1 MPQTDKQG
9 QKDIH
14 QGARRT
20 TKGHEEKLAVDM
32 SVAPILRSRFPLT
45 PPGRWLGVG
54 AGVAIGLGLIGLAVG
69 SQVAADLSAPK
80 YVDPLLCQ
88 PCHSDIHD
96 SYRKV
101 AMGRSFYRPSPGNV
115 IEDYSVNNHFY
126 HELSDRHYRMVQRGG
141 RFYQRRY
148 QLDAQGREYNVFEL
162 EVTHIIGSG
171 NHARSYLNLDGSGV
185 LRELP
190 VSWYSQEQRWAMS
203 PGYDRSDHEDF
214 SRQVSHACMFCH
226 NAYPPLPEP
235 SDHFGL
241 GSRFPREL
249 PSGIDCQRCHGP
261 GTRHLELAS
270 SGRAEVADIRR
281 AIVNPVRL
289 GPEREMEVCM
299 QCHLPVAT
307 AGPHIQRFGRSIYS
321 YRPGEPLADYI
332 VHFDL
337 VDPETRELSE
347 RFEVDSSSYRLRRS
361 PCFIR
366 SQGKM
371 TCTTCHDPHHAPR
384 GEEAVRH
391 YRERCLD
398 CHPKVS
404 PPVHPQPGESDC
416 VSCHMP
422 QRRTQDAVHVVMTDH
437 FIQLRPP
444 ARDLLAPLEEDHSPK
459 PDEVVLHRPDALP
472 ASEREIYWGLGQ
484 IRSPVHLSRGLDRLK
499 LALPQWQGASPE
511 PYLQL
516 ALVQVKSGD
525 LDQAQIHL
533 RRALEAD
540 QKLVPARFKLGEVLR
555 QQGRLDE
562 AAEHYRHT
570 LGLDPNHAAA
580 HNGLGLILKERQRT
594 EAALEHFRQAE
605 RSNPLL
611 ADAHANSGT
620 IFLQRGEVVEATRE
634 FYRALQIEPNSPGVY
649 RSLGVAQAELGGH
662 RQAVSDFQQAI
673 SLKPDDAEAH
683 YNLGLSQTELG
694 RQEEAIEAFQEAI
707 GLRPDYAEAHS
718 SLGVAYG
725 QAGRLPEA
733 VEAFRQAVRIDPEYA
748 EAYSNLG
755 LVHGRLEQWRE
766 AAAALAQVVRIDPG
780 DAETCL
786 KLGLAYGQA
795 GQFQQA
801 VESFQQAIQVKPDFA
816 EAYSNLGAAY
826 GQLGRHREASEAFR
840 EAVRLQPDSLQA
852 HLHLG
857 TAYVQLGRLPEAIR
871 AFQGAT
877 RIKPDLIRLHQFI
890 GEAYTRLGQARQAI
904 PAFRQV
910 LRFQPGD
917 VEARFHLALAYL
929 AVGERASALEQYRK
943 LRDLDEARAGQL
955 MERINRQ
962 PAR

>member
-1 MPQTDKQG
+1 
-9 QKDIH
+9 
-14 QGARRT
+14 
-20 TKGHEEKLAVDM
+20 M

-54 AGVAIGLGLIGLAVG
+54 AGVAIGLGLIGLAV
-69 SQVAADLSAPK
+69 SSHVAADLSAPK
-80 YVDPLLCQ
+80 YVDPQLCQ

-101 AMGRSFYRPSPGNV
+101 AMGRSFYRPSVGNV

-148 QLDAQGREYNVFEL
+148 QLDAQGREHNVFEL

-321 YRPGEPLADYI
+321 YRPGERLADYI

-391 YRERCLD
+391 FRERCLS
-398 CHPKVS
+398 CHSQVS
-404 PPVHPQPGESDC
+404 EGVHPQPAKSDC

-422 QRRTQDAVHVVMTDH
+422 QRRTEDAVHVAMTDH
-437 FIQLRPP
+437 LIRRHP
-444 ARDLLAPLEEDHSPK
+444 AQRDLLAPLKEDHSPK
-459 PDEVVLHRPDALP
+459 PDEVVLHHPDLVP
-472 ASEREIYWGLGQ
+472 ASEREIYLGLGQ
-484 IRSPVHLSRGLDRLK
+484 IRSPVHLIRGVDRLK
-499 LALPQWQGASPE
+499 LALPQWQGSSPE
-511 PYLQL
+511 PYLRL
-516 ALVQVKSGD
+516 ALTQVKAGSLG
-525 LDQAQIHL
+525 QALINL

-540 QKLVPARFKLGEVLR
+540 PDLVLSRFQLGEVLR
-555 QQGRLDE
+555 EQGKPEE
-562 AAEHYRHT
+562 AAEQYRHA
-570 LGLDPNHAAA
+570 LRLDPNHAEA
-580 HNGLGLILKERQRT
+580 HNALGLILKEGQQT
-594 EAALEHFRQAE
+594 EPALEHFRRAL
-605 RSNPLL
+605 RSDPLSY
-611 ADAHANSGT
+611 DAHANSGT
-620 IFLQRGEVVEATRE
+620 IHLQQGKAEEATRE
-634 FYRALQIEPNSPGVY
+634 FYRALQIEPNNPGVY
-649 RSLGVAQAELGGH
+649 RSLGVAQARLGRH
-662 RQAVSDFQQAI
+662 WQAVSDFQQAI
-673 SLKPDDAEAH
+673 SLKPDNAEAH
-683 YNLGLSQTELG
+683 YNLGLSQSELG
-694 RQEEAIEAFQEAI
+694 RQGEAIEAFQEAI

-718 SLGVAYG
+718 SLGVVYG

-733 VEAFRQAVRIDPEYA
+733 VEAFRQAVRINPEFG

-755 LVHGRLEQWRE
+755 LVHGQLGQWRE

-780 DAETCL
+780 DSETCL

-795 GQFQQA
+795 GQFQKA
-801 VESFQQAIQVKPDFA
+801 VESFQQAIQVKPDYA

-826 GQLGRHREASEAFR
+826 GQLGRHQEASEAFR

-857 TAYVQLGRLPEAIR
+857 TAYAQLGRLPEAIR

-890 GEAYTRLGQARQAI
+890 GEAYTRLGQPRQAI

>member
-1 MPQTDKQG
+1 
-9 QKDIH
+9 
-14 QGARRT
+14 
-20 TKGHEEKLAVDM
+20 M

-54 AGVAIGLGLIGLAVG
+54 AGVAIGLGLIGLAV
-69 SQVAADLSAPK
+69 SSHVAADLSAPK
-80 YVDPLLCQ
+80 YVDPQLCQ

-101 AMGRSFYRPSPGNV
+101 AMGRSFYRPSVGNV

-148 QLDAQGREYNVFEL
+148 QLDAQGREHNVFEL

-321 YRPGEPLADYI
+321 YRPGERLADYI

-391 YRERCLD
+391 FRERCLS
-398 CHPKVS
+398 CHSQVS
-404 PPVHPQPGESDC
+404 EGVHPQPAKSDC

-422 QRRTQDAVHVVMTDH
+422 QRRTEDAVHVAMTDH
-437 FIQLRPP
+437 LIRRHP
-444 ARDLLAPLEEDHSPK
+444 AQRDLLAPLKEDHSPK
-459 PDEVVLHRPDALP
+459 PDEVVLHHPDLVP
-472 ASEREIYWGLGQ
+472 ASEREIYLGLGQ
-484 IRSPVHLSRGLDRLK
+484 IRSPVHLIRGVDRLK
-499 LALPQWQGASPE
+499 LALPQWQGSSPE
-511 PYLQL
+511 PYLRL
-516 ALVQVKSGD
+516 ALTQVKAGSLG
-525 LDQAQIHL
+525 QALINL

-540 QKLVPARFKLGEVLR
+540 PDLVLSRFQLGEVLR
-555 QQGRLDE
+555 EQGKPEE
-562 AAEHYRHT
+562 AAEQYRHA
-570 LGLDPNHAAA
+570 LRLDPNHAEA
-580 HNGLGLILKERQRT
+580 HNALGLILKEGQQT
-594 EAALEHFRQAE
+594 EPALEHFRRAL
-605 RSNPLL
+605 RSDPLSY
-611 ADAHANSGT
+611 DAHANSGT
-620 IFLQRGEVVEATRE
+620 IHLQQGKAEEATRE
-634 FYRALQIEPNSPGVY
+634 FYRALQIEPNNPGVY
-649 RSLGVAQAELGGH
+649 RSLGVAQARLGRH
-662 RQAVSDFQQAI
+662 WQAVSDFQQAI
-673 SLKPDDAEAH
+673 SLKPDNAEAH
-683 YNLGLSQTELG
+683 YNLGLSQSELG
-694 RQEEAIEAFQEAI
+694 RQGEAIEAFQEAI

-718 SLGVAYG
+718 SLGVVYG

-733 VEAFRQAVRIDPEYA
+733 VEAFRQAVRINPEFG

-755 LVHGRLEQWRE
+755 LVHGQLGQWRE

-795 GQFQQA
+795 GQFQKA
-801 VESFQQAIQVKPDFA
+801 VESFQQAIQVKPDYA

-826 GQLGRHREASEAFR
+826 GQLGRHQEASEAFR

-857 TAYVQLGRLPEAIR
+857 TAYAQLGRLPEAIR

-890 GEAYTRLGQARQAI
+890 GEAYTRLGQPRQAI

>member
-1 MPQTDKQG
+1 
-9 QKDIH
+9 
-14 QGARRT
+14 
-20 TKGHEEKLAVDM
+20 M

-54 AGVAIGLGLIGLAVG
+54 AGVAIGLGLIGLAV
-69 SQVAADLSAPK
+69 SSHVAADLSAPK
-80 YVDPLLCQ
+80 YVDPQLCQ

-101 AMGRSFYRPSPGNV
+101 AMGRSFYRPSVGNV

-148 QLDAQGREYNVFEL
+148 QLDAQGREHNVFEL

-321 YRPGEPLADYI
+321 YRPGERLADYI

-391 YRERCLD
+391 FRERCLS
-398 CHPKVS
+398 CHSQVS
-404 PPVHPQPGESDC
+404 EGVHPQPAKSDC

-422 QRRTQDAVHVVMTDH
+422 QRRTEDAVHVAMTDH
-437 FIQLRPP
+437 LIRRHP
-444 ARDLLAPLEEDHSPK
+444 AQRDLLAPLKEDHSPK
-459 PDEVVLHRPDALP
+459 PDEVVLHHPDLVP
-472 ASEREIYWGLGQ
+472 ASEREIYLGLGQ
-484 IRSPVHLSRGLDRLK
+484 IRSPVHLIRGVDRLK
-499 LALPQWQGASPE
+499 LALPQWQGSSPE
-511 PYLQL
+511 PYLRL
-516 ALVQVKSGD
+516 ALTQVKAGSLG
-525 LDQAQIHL
+525 QALINL

-540 QKLVPARFKLGEVLR
+540 PDLVLSRFQLGEVLR
-555 QQGRLDE
+555 EQGKPEE
-562 AAEHYRHT
+562 AAEQYRHA
-570 LGLDPNHAAA
+570 LRLDPNHAEA
-580 HNGLGLILKERQRT
+580 HNALGLILKEGQQT
-594 EAALEHFRQAE
+594 EPALEHFRRAL
-605 RSNPLL
+605 RSDPLSY
-611 ADAHANSGT
+611 DAHANSGT
-620 IFLQRGEVVEATRE
+620 IHLQQGKAEEATRE
-634 FYRALQIEPNSPGVY
+634 FYRALQIEPNNPGVY
-649 RSLGVAQAELGGH
+649 RSLGVAQARLGRH
-662 RQAVSDFQQAI
+662 WQAVSDFQQAI
-673 SLKPDDAEAH
+673 SLKPDNAEAH
-683 YNLGLSQTELG
+683 YNLGLSQSELG
-694 RQEEAIEAFQEAI
+694 RQGEAIEAFQEAI

-718 SLGVAYG
+718 SLGVVYG

-733 VEAFRQAVRIDPEYA
+733 VEAFRQAVRINPEFG

-755 LVHGRLEQWRE
+755 LVHGQLGQWRE

-795 GQFQQA
+795 GQFQKA
-801 VESFQQAIQVKPDFA
+801 VESFQQAIQVKPDYA

-826 GQLGRHREASEAFR
+826 GQLGWHQEASEAFR

-857 TAYVQLGRLPEAIR
+857 TAYAQLGRLPEAIR

-890 GEAYTRLGQARQAI
+890 GEAYTRLGQPRQAI

>member
-1 MPQTDKQG
+1 
-9 QKDIH
+9 
-14 QGARRT
+14 
-20 TKGHEEKLAVDM
+20 M

-54 AGVAIGLGLIGLAVG
+54 AGVAIGLGLIGLAV
-69 SQVAADLSAPK
+69 SSHVAADLSAPK
-80 YVDPLLCQ
+80 YVDPQLCQ

-101 AMGRSFYRPSPGNV
+101 AMGRSFYRPSVGNV

-148 QLDAQGREYNVFEL
+148 QLDAQGREHNVFEL

-321 YRPGEPLADYI
+321 YRPGERLADYI

-391 YRERCLD
+391 FRERCLS
-398 CHPKVS
+398 CHSQVS
-404 PPVHPQPGESDC
+404 EGVHPQPAKSDC

-422 QRRTQDAVHVVMTDH
+422 QRRTEDAVHVAMTDH
-437 FIQLRPP
+437 LIRRHP
-444 ARDLLAPLEEDHSPK
+444 AQRDLLAPLKEDHSPK
-459 PDEVVLHRPDALP
+459 PDEVVLHHPDLVP
-472 ASEREIYWGLGQ
+472 ASEREIYLGLGQ
-484 IRSPVHLSRGLDRLK
+484 IRSPVHLIRGVDRLK
-499 LALPQWQGASPE
+499 LALPQWQGSSPE
-511 PYLQL
+511 PYLRL
-516 ALVQVKSGD
+516 ALTQVKAGSLG
-525 LDQAQIHL
+525 QALINL

-540 QKLVPARFKLGEVLR
+540 PDLVLSRFQLGEVLR
-555 QQGRLDE
+555 EQGKPEE
-562 AAEHYRHT
+562 AAEQYRHA
-570 LGLDPNHAAA
+570 LRLDPNHAEA
-580 HNGLGLILKERQRT
+580 HNALGLILKEGQQT
-594 EAALEHFRQAE
+594 EPALEHFRRAL
-605 RSNPLL
+605 RSDPLSY
-611 ADAHANSGT
+611 DAHANSGT
-620 IFLQRGEVVEATRE
+620 IHLQQGKAEEATRE
-634 FYRALQIEPNSPGVY
+634 FYRALQIEPNNPGVY
-649 RSLGVAQAELGGH
+649 RSLGVAQARLGRH
-662 RQAVSDFQQAI
+662 WQAVSDFQQAI
-673 SLKPDDAEAH
+673 SLKPDNAEAH
-683 YNLGLSQTELG
+683 YNLGLSQSELG
-694 RQEEAIEAFQEAI
+694 RQGEAIEAFQEAI

-718 SLGVAYG
+718 SLGVVYG
-725 QAGRLPEA
+725 QAGRPPEA
-733 VEAFRQAVRIDPEYA
+733 VEAFRQAVRINPEFG

-755 LVHGRLEQWRE
+755 LVHGQLGQWRE

-795 GQFQQA
+795 GQFQKA
-801 VESFQQAIQVKPDFA
+801 VESFQQAIQVKPDYA

-826 GQLGRHREASEAFR
+826 GQLGRHQEASEAFR

-857 TAYVQLGRLPEAIR
+857 TAYAQLGRLPEAIR

-890 GEAYTRLGQARQAI
+890 GEAYTRLGQPRQAI

>member
-1 MPQTDKQG
+1 MT
-9 QKDIH
+9 
-14 QGARRT
+14 
-20 TKGHEEKLAVDM
+20 
-32 SVAPILRSRFPLT
+32 VAPVVACAVLVGQETVYQASK
-45 PPGRWLGVG
+45 PGATAR
-54 AGVAIGLGLIGLAVG
+54 
-69 SQVAADLSAPK
+69 
-80 YVDPLLCQ
+80 YVDPQLCQ

-270 SGRAEVADIRR
+270 GGRAEAADIRR

-404 PPVHPQPGESDC
+404 PQAHPQPGESDC

-437 FIQLRPP
+437 LIQRRPP
-444 ARDLLAPLEEDHSPK
+444 KKDLLAPLEEDHSPK

-472 ASEREIYWGLGQ
+472 ASEREIYRGLGQ

-620 IFLQRGEVVEATRE
+620 IFLQRGDVDEATRE
-634 FYRALQIEPNSPGVY
+634 FYRALQIEPDNPGVY
-649 RSLGVAQAELGGH
+649 RSLGVARAELGRH

-694 RQEEAIEAFQEAI
+694 RHGEAIEAFQEAI

-718 SLGVAYG
+718 SLGVSYG

-733 VEAFRQAVRIDPEYA
+733 VEAFRQAVRIDPEYG

-755 LVHGRLEQWRE
+755 LVLGQLGQWKE

-890 GEAYTRLGQARQAI
+890 GEAYTRLGQPRRAI

-910 LRFQPGD
+910 LRIQPGD

-962 PAR
+962 PAP

>member
-1 MPQTDKQG
+1 
-9 QKDIH
+9 
-14 QGARRT
+14 
-20 TKGHEEKLAVDM
+20 M

-54 AGVAIGLGLIGLAVG
+54 AGVAIGLGLIGLAV
-69 SQVAADLSAPK
+69 SSHVAADLSAPK
-80 YVDPLLCQ
+80 YVDPQLCQ

-101 AMGRSFYRPSPGNV
+101 AMGRSFYRPSVGNV

-148 QLDAQGREYNVFEL
+148 QLDAQGREHNVFEL

-171 NHARSYLNLDGSGV
+171 NHARSYLNLDSSGV

-321 YRPGEPLADYI
+321 YRPGERLADYI

-391 YRERCLD
+391 FRERCLS
-398 CHPKVS
+398 CHSQVS
-404 PPVHPQPGESDC
+404 EGVHPQPAKSDC

-422 QRRTQDAVHVVMTDH
+422 QRRTEDAVHVAMTDH
-437 FIQLRPP
+437 LIRRHP
-444 ARDLLAPLEEDHSPK
+444 AQRDLLAPLKEDHSPK
-459 PDEVVLHRPDALP
+459 PDEVVLHHPDLVP
-472 ASEREIYWGLGQ
+472 ASEREIYLGLGQ
-484 IRSPVHLSRGLDRLK
+484 IRSPVHLIRGVDRLK
-499 LALPQWQGASPE
+499 LALPQWQGSSPE
-511 PYLQL
+511 PYLRL
-516 ALVQVKSGD
+516 ALTQVKAGSLG
-525 LDQAQIHL
+525 QALINL

-540 QKLVPARFKLGEVLR
+540 PDLVLSRFQLGEVLR
-555 QQGRLDE
+555 EQGKPEE
-562 AAEHYRHT
+562 AAEQYRHA
-570 LGLDPNHAAA
+570 LRLDPNHAEA
-580 HNGLGLILKERQRT
+580 HNALGLILKEGQQT
-594 EAALEHFRQAE
+594 EPALEHFRRAL
-605 RSNPLL
+605 RSDPLSY
-611 ADAHANSGT
+611 DAHANSGT
-620 IFLQRGEVVEATRE
+620 IHLQQGKAEEATRE
-634 FYRALQIEPNSPGVY
+634 FYRALQIEPNNPGVY
-649 RSLGVAQAELGGH
+649 RSLGVAQARLGRH
-662 RQAVSDFQQAI
+662 WQAVSDFQQAI
-673 SLKPDDAEAH
+673 SLKPDNAEAH
-683 YNLGLSQTELG
+683 YNLGLSQSELG
-694 RQEEAIEAFQEAI
+694 RQGEAIEAFQEAI

-718 SLGVAYG
+718 SLGVVYG

-733 VEAFRQAVRIDPEYA
+733 VEAFRQAVRIDPEFG

-755 LVHGRLEQWRE
+755 LVHGQLGQWRE

-795 GQFQQA
+795 GQFQKA
-801 VESFQQAIQVKPDFA
+801 VESFQQAIQVKPDYA

-826 GQLGRHREASEAFR
+826 GQLGRHQEASEAFR

-857 TAYVQLGRLPEAIR
+857 TAYAQLGRLPEAIR

-890 GEAYTRLGQARQAI
+890 GEAYTRLGQPRQAI

>member
-1 MPQTDKQG
+1 MRAADFETRGCLRRYPS
-9 QKDIH
+9 
-14 QGARRT
+14 ARLLWT
-20 TKGHEEKLAVDM
+20 
-32 SVAPILRSRFPLT
+32 VAPVVACAVL
-45 PPGRWLGVG
+45 VG
-54 AGVAIGLGLIGLAVG
+54 QETLYQASKPEATA
-69 SQVAADLSAPK
+69 Q
-80 YVDPLLCQ
+80 YVDPQLCQ
-88 PCHSDIHD
+88 PCHSDIYD
-96 SYRKV
+96 SYQKV
-101 AMGRSFYRPSPGNV
+101 AMGRSFYRPSRENV
-115 IEDYSVNNHFY
+115 IEDYSLDNHFY
-126 HELSDRHYRMVQRGG
+126 HELSNRHYRMVQRGG

-148 QLDAQGREYNVFEL
+148 QLDVQGREHNVFEQ

-171 NHARSYLNLDGSGV
+171 NHARSYLHLDAGGV
-185 LRELP
+185 LRQLP
-190 VSWYSQEQRWAMS
+190 VSWYPQEQRWAMS
-203 PGYDRSDHEDF
+203 PGYDRSGHEDF
-214 SRQVSHACMFCH
+214 SRRVTHACMFCH

-235 SDHFGL
+235 SDRFGL
-241 GSRFPREL
+241 QSLFPQDL
-249 PSGIDCQRCHGP
+249 PLGIDCQRCHGP

-270 SGRAEVADIRR
+270 SGQAEIGDVRQ

-307 AGPHIQRFGRSIYS
+307 AGPRFERFGRPVYS

-337 VDPETRELSE
+337 VDPVSKNLSE
-347 RFEVDSSSYRLRRS
+347 RFEVDSSAYRVRRS

-366 SQGKM
+366 SRGKM

-391 YRERCLD
+391 FRERCLS
-398 CHPKVS
+398 CHSQVS
-404 PPVHPQPGESDC
+404 EGVHPQPAKSDC

-422 QRRTQDAVHVVMTDH
+422 QRRTEDAVHVAMTDH
-437 FIQLRPP
+437 LIRRHP
-444 ARDLLAPLEEDHSPK
+444 AQRDLLAPLKEDHSPK
-459 PDEVVLHRPDALP
+459 PDEVVLHHPDLVP
-472 ASEREIYWGLGQ
+472 ASEREIYLGLGQ
-484 IRSPVHLSRGLDRLK
+484 IRSPVHLIRGVDRLK
-499 LALPQWQGASPE
+499 LALPQWQGSSPE
-511 PYLQL
+511 PYLRL
-516 ALVQVKSGD
+516 ALTQVKAGSLG
-525 LDQAQIHL
+525 QALINL

-540 QKLVPARFKLGEVLR
+540 PDLVLSRFQLGEVLR
-555 QQGRLDE
+555 EQGKPEE
-562 AAEHYRHT
+562 AAEQYRHA
-570 LGLDPNHAAA
+570 LRLDPNHAEA
-580 HNGLGLILKERQRT
+580 HNALGLILKEGQQT
-594 EAALEHFRQAE
+594 EPALEHFRRAL
-605 RSNPLL
+605 RSDPLSY
-611 ADAHANSGT
+611 DAHANSGT
-620 IFLQRGEVVEATRE
+620 IHLQQGKAEEATRE
-634 FYRALQIEPNSPGVY
+634 FYRALQIEPDSPGVY
-649 RSLGVAQAELGGH
+649 RSLGVAQAGLGRH

-694 RQEEAIEAFQEAI
+694 RQREAIEAFQEAI

-733 VEAFRQAVRIDPEYA
+733 VEAFRQAVRIDPDYG

-755 LVHGRLEQWRE
+755 LVLGQLGQWRE

-816 EAYSNLGAAY
+816 GAYSNLGAAY
-826 GQLGRHREASEAFR
+826 GQLGRHQEASQAFR
-840 EAVRLQPDSLQA
+840 EAMRLQPDSLQA

-877 RIKPDLIRLHQFI
+877 RIKPDLVQLHQFI
-890 GEAYTRLGQARQAI
+890 GEAYTRLGQPRQAI

-910 LRFQPGD
+910 LRFRPGD
-917 VEARFHLALAYL
+917 VEARFQLALAYL

-962 PAR
+962 PDR

>member
-1 MPQTDKQG
+1 
-9 QKDIH
+9 
-14 QGARRT
+14 
-20 TKGHEEKLAVDM
+20 M

-54 AGVAIGLGLIGLAVG
+54 AGVAIGLGLIGLAV
-69 SQVAADLSAPK
+69 SSHVAADLSAPK
-80 YVDPLLCQ
+80 YVDPQLCQ

-101 AMGRSFYRPSPGNV
+101 AMGRSFYRPSVGNV

-148 QLDAQGREYNVFEL
+148 QLDAQGREHNVFEL

-321 YRPGEPLADYI
+321 YRPGERLADYI

-391 YRERCLD
+391 FRERCLS
-398 CHPKVS
+398 CHSQVS
-404 PPVHPQPGESDC
+404 EGVHPQPAKSDC

-422 QRRTQDAVHVVMTDH
+422 QRRTEDAVHVAMTDH
-437 FIQLRPP
+437 LIRRHP
-444 ARDLLAPLEEDHSPK
+444 AQRDLLAPLKEDHSPK
-459 PDEVVLHRPDALP
+459 PDEVVLHHPDLVP
-472 ASEREIYWGLGQ
+472 ASEREIYLGLGQ
-484 IRSPVHLSRGLDRLK
+484 IRSPVHLIRGVDRLK
-499 LALPQWQGASPE
+499 LALPQWQGSSPE
-511 PYLQL
+511 PYLRL
-516 ALVQVKSGD
+516 ALTQVKAGSLG
-525 LDQAQIHL
+525 QALINL

-540 QKLVPARFKLGEVLR
+540 PDLVLSRFQLGEVLR
-555 QQGRLDE
+555 EQGKPEE
-562 AAEHYRHT
+562 AAEQYRHA
-570 LGLDPNHAAA
+570 LRLDPNHAEA
-580 HNGLGLILKERQRT
+580 HNALGLILKEGQQT
-594 EAALEHFRQAE
+594 EPALEHFRRAL
-605 RSNPLL
+605 RSDPLSY
-611 ADAHANSGT
+611 DAHANSGT
-620 IFLQRGEVVEATRE
+620 IHLQQGKAEEATRE
-634 FYRALQIEPNSPGVY
+634 FYRALQIEPNNPGVY
-649 RSLGVAQAELGGH
+649 RSLGVAQARLGRH
-662 RQAVSDFQQAI
+662 WQAVSDFQQAI
-673 SLKPDDAEAH
+673 SLKPDNAEAH
-683 YNLGLSQTELG
+683 YNLGLSQSELG
-694 RQEEAIEAFQEAI
+694 RQGEAIEAFQEAI

-718 SLGVAYG
+718 SLGVVYG

-733 VEAFRQAVRIDPEYA
+733 VEAFRQAVRIDPEFG

-755 LVHGRLEQWRE
+755 LVHGQLEQWRE

-795 GQFQQA
+795 GQFQKA
-801 VESFQQAIQVKPDFA
+801 VESFQQAIQVKPDYA

-826 GQLGRHREASEAFR
+826 GQLGRHQEASQAFG

-857 TAYVQLGRLPEAIR
+857 TAYAQLGRLPEAIR

-877 RIKPDLIRLHQFI
+877 RIKPDLIQIHQFI
-890 GEAYTRLGQARQAI
+890 GEAYTRLGQPRQAI

>member
-1 MPQTDKQG
+1 
-9 QKDIH
+9 
-14 QGARRT
+14 
-20 TKGHEEKLAVDM
+20 M

-54 AGVAIGLGLIGLAVG
+54 AGVAIVLGLIGLAVG

-80 YVDPLLCQ
+80 YVDPQLCQ

-620 IFLQRGEVVEATRE
+620 IFLQRGDVDEATRE
-634 FYRALQIEPNSPGVY
+634 FYRALQIEPDNPGVY
-649 RSLGVAQAELGGH
+649 RSLGVAQAELGRH

>member
-1 MPQTDKQG
+1 
-9 QKDIH
+9 
-14 QGARRT
+14 
-20 TKGHEEKLAVDM
+20 M

-54 AGVAIGLGLIGLAVG
+54 AGVAIGLGLIGLAV
-69 SQVAADLSAPK
+69 SSHVAADLSAPK
-80 YVDPLLCQ
+80 YVDPQLCQ

-101 AMGRSFYRPSPGNV
+101 AMGRSFYRPSVGNV

-148 QLDAQGREYNVFEL
+148 QLDAQGREHNVFEL

-321 YRPGEPLADYI
+321 YRPGERLADYI

-391 YRERCLD
+391 FRERCLS
-398 CHPKVS
+398 CHSQVS
-404 PPVHPQPGESDC
+404 EGVHPQPAKSDC

-422 QRRTQDAVHVVMTDH
+422 QRRTEDAVHVAMTDH
-437 FIQLRPP
+437 LIRRHP
-444 ARDLLAPLEEDHSPK
+444 AQRDLLAPLKEDHSPK
-459 PDEVVLHRPDALP
+459 PDEVVLHHPDLVP
-472 ASEREIYWGLGQ
+472 ASEREIYLGLGQ
-484 IRSPVHLSRGLDRLK
+484 IRSPVHLIRGVDRLK
-499 LALPQWQGASPE
+499 LALPQWQGSSPE
-511 PYLQL
+511 PYLRL
-516 ALVQVKSGD
+516 ALTQVKAGSLG
-525 LDQAQIHL
+525 QALINL

-540 QKLVPARFKLGEVLR
+540 PDLVLSRFQLGEVLR
-555 QQGRLDE
+555 EQGKPEE
-562 AAEHYRHT
+562 AAEQYRHA
-570 LGLDPNHAAA
+570 LRLDPNHAEA
-580 HNGLGLILKERQRT
+580 HNALGLILKEGQQT
-594 EAALEHFRQAE
+594 EPALEHFRRAL
-605 RSNPLL
+605 RSDPLSY
-611 ADAHANSGT
+611 DAHANSGT
-620 IFLQRGEVVEATRE
+620 IHLQQGKAEEATRE
-634 FYRALQIEPNSPGVY
+634 FYRALQIEPNNPGVY
-649 RSLGVAQAELGGH
+649 RSLGVAQARLGRH
-662 RQAVSDFQQAI
+662 WQAVSDFQQAI
-673 SLKPDDAEAH
+673 SLKPDNAEAH
-683 YNLGLSQTELG
+683 YNLGLSQSELG
-694 RQEEAIEAFQEAI
+694 RQGEAIEAFQEAI

-718 SLGVAYG
+718 SLGVVYG

-733 VEAFRQAVRIDPEYA
+733 VEAFRQAVRIDPEFG

-755 LVHGRLEQWRE
+755 LVHGQLEQWRE

-795 GQFQQA
+795 GQFQKA
-801 VESFQQAIQVKPDFA
+801 VESFQQAIQVKPDYA

-826 GQLGRHREASEAFR
+826 GQLGRHQEASQAFG

-857 TAYVQLGRLPEAIR
+857 TAYAQLGRLPEAIR

-877 RIKPDLIRLHQFI
+877 RIKPDLIQIHQFI
-890 GEAYTRLGQARQAI
+890 GEAYTRLGQPRQAI

-917 VEARFHLALAYL
+917 VEARFQLGLAYL
-929 AVGERASALEQYRK
+929 AVGDRASALEQYRK

>member
-1 MPQTDKQG
+1 
-9 QKDIH
+9 
-14 QGARRT
+14 
-20 TKGHEEKLAVDM
+20 M

-54 AGVAIGLGLIGLAVG
+54 AGVAIGLGLIGLAV
-69 SQVAADLSAPK
+69 SSHVAADLSAPK
-80 YVDPLLCQ
+80 YVDPQLCQ

-101 AMGRSFYRPSPGNV
+101 AMGRSFYRPSVGNV

-148 QLDAQGREYNVFEL
+148 QLDAQGREHNVFEL

-321 YRPGEPLADYI
+321 YRPGERLADYI

-391 YRERCLD
+391 FRERCLS
-398 CHPKVS
+398 CHSQVS
-404 PPVHPQPGESDC
+404 EGVHPQPAKSDC

-422 QRRTQDAVHVVMTDH
+422 QRRTEDAVHVAMTDH
-437 FIQLRPP
+437 LIRRHP
-444 ARDLLAPLEEDHSPK
+444 AQRDLLAPLKEDHSPK
-459 PDEVVLHRPDALP
+459 PDEVVLHHPDLVP
-472 ASEREIYWGLGQ
+472 ASEREIYLGLGQ
-484 IRSPVHLSRGLDRLK
+484 IRSPVHLIRGVDRLK
-499 LALPQWQGASPE
+499 LALPQWQGSSPE
-511 PYLQL
+511 PYLRL
-516 ALVQVKSGD
+516 ALTQVKAGSLG
-525 LDQAQIHL
+525 QALINL

-540 QKLVPARFKLGEVLR
+540 PDLVLSRFQLGEVLR
-555 QQGRLDE
+555 EQGKPEE
-562 AAEHYRHT
+562 AAEQYRHA
-570 LGLDPNHAAA
+570 LRLDPNHAEA
-580 HNGLGLILKERQRT
+580 HNALGLILKEGQQT
-594 EAALEHFRQAE
+594 EPALEHFRRAL
-605 RSNPLL
+605 RSDPLSY
-611 ADAHANSGT
+611 DAHANSGT
-620 IFLQRGEVVEATRE
+620 IHLQQGKAEEATRE
-634 FYRALQIEPNSPGVY
+634 FYRALQIEPNNPGVY
-649 RSLGVAQAELGGH
+649 RSLGVAQARLGRH
-662 RQAVSDFQQAI
+662 WQAVSDFQQAI
-673 SLKPDDAEAH
+673 SLKPDNAEAH
-683 YNLGLSQTELG
+683 YNLGLSQSELG
-694 RQEEAIEAFQEAI
+694 RQGEAIEAFQEAI

-718 SLGVAYG
+718 SLGVVYG

-733 VEAFRQAVRIDPEYA
+733 VEAFRQAVRINPEFG

-755 LVHGRLEQWRE
+755 LVHGQLGQWRE

-795 GQFQQA
+795 GQFQKA
-801 VESFQQAIQVKPDFA
+801 VESFQQAIQVKPDYA

-826 GQLGRHREASEAFR
+826 GQLGRHQEASEAFR

-857 TAYVQLGRLPEAIR
+857 TAYAQLGRLPEAIR

-890 GEAYTRLGQARQAI
+890 GEAYTRLGQPRQAI

-943 LRDLDEARAGQL
+943 LRDLEARAGQ
-955 MERINRQ
+955 
-962 PAR
+962 

>member
-1 MPQTDKQG
+1 
-9 QKDIH
+9 
-14 QGARRT
+14 
-20 TKGHEEKLAVDM
+20 M

-54 AGVAIGLGLIGLAVG
+54 AGVAIGLGLIGLAV
-69 SQVAADLSAPK
+69 SSHVAADLSAPK
-80 YVDPLLCQ
+80 YVDPQLCQ

-101 AMGRSFYRPSPGNV
+101 AMGRSFYRPSVGNV

-148 QLDAQGREYNVFEL
+148 QLDAQGREHNVFEL

-270 SGRAEVADIRR
+270 SGRAEVANIRR

-321 YRPGEPLADYI
+321 YRPGERLADYI

-391 YRERCLD
+391 FRERCLS
-398 CHPKVS
+398 CHSQVS
-404 PPVHPQPGESDC
+404 EGVHPQPAKSDC

-422 QRRTQDAVHVVMTDH
+422 QRRTEDAVHVAMTDH
-437 FIQLRPP
+437 LIRRHP
-444 ARDLLAPLEEDHSPK
+444 AQRDLLAPLKEDHSPK
-459 PDEVVLHRPDALP
+459 PDEVVLHHPDLVP
-472 ASEREIYWGLGQ
+472 ASEREIYLGLGQ
-484 IRSPVHLSRGLDRLK
+484 IRSPVHLIRGVDRLK
-499 LALPQWQGASPE
+499 LALPQWQGSSPE
-511 PYLQL
+511 PYLRL
-516 ALVQVKSGD
+516 ALTQVKAGSLG
-525 LDQAQIHL
+525 QALINL

-540 QKLVPARFKLGEVLR
+540 PDLVLSRFQLGEVLR
-555 QQGRLDE
+555 EQGKPEE
-562 AAEHYRHT
+562 AAEQYRHA
-570 LGLDPNHAAA
+570 LRLDPNHAEA
-580 HNGLGLILKERQRT
+580 HNALGLILKEGQQT
-594 EAALEHFRQAE
+594 EPALEHFRRAL
-605 RSNPLL
+605 RSDPLSY
-611 ADAHANSGT
+611 DAHANSGT
-620 IFLQRGEVVEATRE
+620 IHLQQGKAEEATRE
-634 FYRALQIEPNSPGVY
+634 FYRALQIEPNNPGVY
-649 RSLGVAQAELGGH
+649 RSLGVAQARLGRH
-662 RQAVSDFQQAI
+662 WQAVSDFQQAI
-673 SLKPDDAEAH
+673 SLKPDNAEAH
-683 YNLGLSQTELG
+683 YNLGLSQSELG
-694 RQEEAIEAFQEAI
+694 RQGEAIEAFQEAI

-718 SLGVAYG
+718 SLGVVYG

-733 VEAFRQAVRIDPEYA
+733 VEAFRQAVRINPEFG

-755 LVHGRLEQWRE
+755 LVHGQLGQWRE

-795 GQFQQA
+795 GQFQKA
-801 VESFQQAIQVKPDFA
+801 VESFQQAIQVKPDYA

-826 GQLGRHREASEAFR
+826 GQLGRHQEASEAFR

-857 TAYVQLGRLPEAIR
+857 TAYAQLGRLPEAIR

-890 GEAYTRLGQARQAI
+890 GEAYTRLGQPRQAI

>member
-1 MPQTDKQG
+1 
-9 QKDIH
+9 
-14 QGARRT
+14 
-20 TKGHEEKLAVDM
+20 M

-54 AGVAIGLGLIGLAVG
+54 AGVAIGLGLIGLAV
-69 SQVAADLSAPK
+69 SSHVAADLSAPK
-80 YVDPLLCQ
+80 YVDPQLCQ

-101 AMGRSFYRPSPGNV
+101 AMGRSFYRPSVGNV

-148 QLDAQGREYNVFEL
+148 QLDAQGREHNVFGL

-270 SGRAEVADIRR
+270 SGRAEVANIRR

-321 YRPGEPLADYI
+321 YRPGERLADYI

-391 YRERCLD
+391 FRERCLS
-398 CHPKVS
+398 CHSQVS
-404 PPVHPQPGESDC
+404 EGVHPQPAKSDC

-422 QRRTQDAVHVVMTDH
+422 QRRTEDAVHVAMTDH
-437 FIQLRPP
+437 LIRRHP
-444 ARDLLAPLEEDHSPK
+444 AQRDLLAPLKEDHSPK
-459 PDEVVLHRPDALP
+459 PDEVVLHHPDLVP
-472 ASEREIYWGLGQ
+472 ASEREIYLGLGQ
-484 IRSPVHLSRGLDRLK
+484 IRSPVHLIRGVDRLK
-499 LALPQWQGASPE
+499 LALPQWQGSSPE
-511 PYLQL
+511 PYLRL
-516 ALVQVKSGD
+516 ALTQVKAGSLG
-525 LDQAQIHL
+525 QALINL

-540 QKLVPARFKLGEVLR
+540 PDLVLSRFQLGEVLR
-555 QQGRLDE
+555 EQGKPEE
-562 AAEHYRHT
+562 AAEQYRHA
-570 LGLDPNHAAA
+570 LRLDPNHAEA
-580 HNGLGLILKERQRT
+580 HNALGLILKEGQQT
-594 EAALEHFRQAE
+594 EPALEHFRRAL
-605 RSNPLL
+605 RSDPLSY
-611 ADAHANSGT
+611 DAHANSGT
-620 IFLQRGEVVEATRE
+620 IHLQQGKAEEATRE
-634 FYRALQIEPNSPGVY
+634 FYRALQIEPNNPGVY
-649 RSLGVAQAELGGH
+649 RSLGVAQARLGRH
-662 RQAVSDFQQAI
+662 WQAVSDFQQAI
-673 SLKPDDAEAH
+673 SLKPDNAEAH
-683 YNLGLSQTELG
+683 YNLGLSQSELG
-694 RQEEAIEAFQEAI
+694 RQGEAIEAFQEAI

-718 SLGVAYG
+718 SLGVVYG

-733 VEAFRQAVRIDPEYA
+733 VEAFRQAVRINPEFG

-755 LVHGRLEQWRE
+755 LVHGQLGQWRE

-795 GQFQQA
+795 GQFQKA
-801 VESFQQAIQVKPDFA
+801 VESFQQAIQVKPDYA

-826 GQLGRHREASEAFR
+826 GQLGRHQEASEAFR

-857 TAYVQLGRLPEAIR
+857 TAYAQLGRLPEAIR

-890 GEAYTRLGQARQAI
+890 GEAYTRLGQPRQAI